1 MQVNRVSFQTNISL
15 ALLWIFASMLAVQV
29 VAQPQ
34 QAASPETK
42 KNRKQAYL
50 RYMEAQR
57 LKAIR
62 TTKPLDLITIYK
74 EIIQLDPTAADPH
87 ADLGE
92 VYFFN
97 LNDFDAA
104 EREGQEAIKLDRDCL
119 NGQKLLARLYAIN
132 VRFDNNRRTAQI
144 DRAIRAY
151 EEVARLDPVSAE
163 AWAFQS
169 DLAQM
174 KGDQVKQI
182 KALEKLS
189 SISAPSPMEA
199 YFYRQVMGTELAPD
213 QTYFQLSQ
221 LYLSQGKNPQA
232 IDAAK
237 HAFELDPDS
246 TVNARSLMNIL
257 RLSASSEEEL
267 TSYSKLIKRTGSPLL
282 QVGYGA
288 SLLRVGRY
296 AEAITRLREYLKA
309 DPKNADAIYYLAAA
323 LRRSGQRNEAIETL
337 KQAITTVDFSARQRI
352 NIEVG
357 ETYEEMGRT
366 ADAVAYY
373 EGVLN
378 DLANKPKLD
387 QKSSEIFIDLVGK
400 LNRAYNRQGEKKK
413 AQALIGRA
421 KQVLGEASPAADLL
435 MIESLREEGQYREA
449 LEAVHAAQGRVAN
462 NKNLKL
468 NEALILFELKNYGE
482 SLILLQGM
490 LTDKA
495 ADNTDI
501 LTIISNIQIQTGQ
514 LKEAEATIRKALV
527 ANPNDADLEVQ
538 LGSILDRSGQKEAAE
553 KVLRGII
560 QREPDNATALN
571 NLGYFLAERGA
582 KYQEAL
588 PLIEKAVSI
597 EPMNA
602 SFLDSLGWVQYKLG
616 KLQDAR
622 GQLEKAA
629 TVTRRNPAVFE
640 HLGDVLRDLGRL
652 QEARKNWESALEF
665 SVEAGVVARLKTK
678 IKNTQ

>member
-1 MQVNRVSFQTNISL
+1 MQVNRVSIQINFSQTLLLVL
-15 ALLWIFASMLAVQV
+15 ASVLAVQ
-29 VAQPQ
+29 ALAKPQ
-34 QAASPETK
+34 QAVSPETK

-50 RYMEAQR
+50 RYIEAQR
-57 LKAIR
+57 LKSLR
-62 TTKPLDLITIYK
+62 TTKPLDLISIYK
-74 EIIQLDPTAADPH
+74 EIVQLDPTAADPH

-92 VYFFN
+92 IYFFS

-104 EREGQEAIKLDRDCL
+104 EREGQEAVKLDRDCL

-132 VRFDNNRRTAQI
+132 VRFDNNRRVAQI

-174 KGDQVKQI
+174 KGDQAKQM

-189 SISAPSPMEA
+189 SIPAPSPMDA

-213 QTYFQLSQ
+213 QTFFQLSQ
-221 LYLSQGKNPQA
+221 LYLNQGKNAQA
-232 IDAAK
+232 IEAAK
-237 HAFELDPDS
+237 RAFELDPDS

-257 RLSASSEEEL
+257 RLSSSSEEEL
-267 TSYSKLIKRTGSPLL
+267 STYSRLIKRTGSPLL

-296 AEAITRLREYLKA
+296 TEAIAKLREYLKS
-309 DPKNADAIYYLAAA
+309 DPKNADAIYYLASAQ
-323 LRRSGQRNEAIETL
+323 RRAGQRNEAIETL
-337 KQAITTVDFSARQRI
+337 RQAIATVDFSARQRLS
-352 NIEVG
+352 IEVG

-366 ADAVAYY
+366 ADAVANY

-387 QKSSEIFIDLVGK
+387 QKSSEVFVDLVGK
-400 LNRAYNRQGEKKK
+400 LARAYNRQGEKKK

-421 KQVLGEASPAADLL
+421 KQVLGETSPAADIL
-435 MIESLREEGQYREA
+435 MIESLREDGQYREA
-449 LEAVHAAQGRVAN
+449 LEAVRSAQGKMAN
-462 NKNLKL
+462 NKSLRL
-468 NEALILFELKNYGE
+468 NEALILAELKNYSE
-482 SLILLQGM
+482 SLTLLQGM
-490 LTDKA
+490 LDDKA
-495 ADNTDI
+495 ADNGDI
-501 LTIISNIQIQTGQ
+501 LTIISNIQVQTGQ
-514 LKEAEATIRKALV
+514 LKEAETTIRKALA
-527 ANPNDADLEVQ
+527 ANPNDSDLAVQ
-538 LGSILDRSGQKEAAE
+538 LGSILDRSGQKEEAE
-553 KVLRGII
+553 KILRSLI
-560 QREPDNATALN
+560 QREPDNAAALN

-582 KYQEAL
+582 HYHEAL
-588 PLIEKAVSI
+588 PFIEKAVSI
-597 EPMNA
+597 EPMNG

-616 KLQDAR
+616 KLQEAR

-629 TVTRRNPAVFE
+629 TMTRRNPAVFE
-640 HLGDVLRDLGRL
+640 HLGDVLRDLGRI

>member
-1 MQVNRVSFQTNISL
+1 MQVNRISIQANISL
-15 ALLWIFASMLAVQV
+15 ALLWIFASMVT
-29 VAQPQ
+29 AQTLTKPQ
-34 QAASPETK
+34 QGASPETS

-50 RYMEAQR
+50 RYIEAQR
-57 LKAIR
+57 LKSIR
-62 TTKPLDLITIYK
+62 TTKPVELISIYK

-92 VYFFN
+92 TYFFS

-104 EREGQEAIKLDRDCL
+104 EREGQEAVKLDRDCL
-119 NGQKLLARLYAIN
+119 SGQKLLARLYAIN
-132 VRFDNNRRTAQI
+132 VRFDSKRRVTQI

-174 KGDQVKQI
+174 KGDQARQL

-189 SISAPSPMEA
+189 SIPAPSPMDA

-213 QTYFQLSQ
+213 QTFFQLSQ
-221 LYLSQGKNPQA
+221 LYLNLGKNAQA
-232 IDAAK
+232 IEAAK
-237 HAFELDPDS
+237 RAFELDSDS

-257 RLSASSEEEL
+257 RLSSNSEEEL
-267 TSYSKLIKRTGSPLL
+267 STYSRLIKKTGSPLL

-296 AEAITRLREYLKA
+296 NEAIVKLREYIKS
-309 DPKNADAIYYLAAA
+309 DPNNADAIYYLAAA
-323 LRRSGQRNEAIETL
+323 QRRSGKRNEAIETL
-337 KQAITTVDFSARQRI
+337 KQAITTVDFSARQRLS
-352 NIEVG
+352 IEIG
-357 ETYEEMGRT
+357 ETYEELGRT
-366 ADAVAYY
+366 SDAIAYY

-387 QKSSEIFIDLVGK
+387 QKSSDIFIDLVGK
-400 LNRAYNRQGEKKK
+400 LTRAYNRQGEKKK
-413 AQALIGRA
+413 AQDLLGRA
-421 KQVLGEASPAADLL
+421 KQILGETSTAADLL
-435 MIESLREEGQYREA
+435 LIESLREEGKYKEA
-449 LEAVHAAQGRVAN
+449 LEAVRATRATNSKA
-462 NKNLKL
+462 LKL
-468 NEALILFELKNYGE
+468 NEALIHFELKNYNE
-482 SLILLQGM
+482 SLTLLQGM
-490 LTDKA
+490 LDDKA
-495 ADNTDI
+495 PDNGDV
-501 LTIISNIQIQTGQ
+501 LTLVSNIQIQTGQ
-514 LKEAEATIRKALV
+514 LKEAEETIRKAL
-527 ANPNDADLEVQ
+527 AATPNDSELQVQ
-538 LGSILDRSGQKEAAE
+538 LGSILNQSGRKDEAE
-553 KVLRGII
+553 KILRGII
-560 QREPDNATALN
+560 QREPDNAAALN

-582 KYQEAL
+582 HYQEAL

-597 EPMNA
+597 EPMNG

-616 KLQDAR
+616 KLQEAR

-629 TVTRRNPAVFE
+629 SITRRNPVVFE

-652 QEARKNWESALEF
+652 QEARRNWESALEL

>member
-1 MQVNRVSFQTNISL
+1 MQVNRISIQVNISL
-15 ALLWIFASMLAVQV
+15 VLLWIFASV
-29 VAQPQ
+29 VTAQTLTKPQ
-34 QAASPETK
+34 QGVSPETS

-50 RYMEAQR
+50 RYIEAQR
-57 LKAIR
+57 LKSLR
-62 TTKPLDLITIYK
+62 TTKPVDLISTYK

-92 VYFFN
+92 IYFFN

-104 EREGQEAIKLDRDCL
+104 EREGQEAVKLDRDCL
-119 NGQKLLARLYAIN
+119 SGQKLLARLYAIN
-132 VRFDNNRRTAQI
+132 VRFDNKRRVAQI

-174 KGDQVKQI
+174 KGDQARQI

-189 SISAPSPMEA
+189 SIPAPSPMDA

-213 QTYFQLSQ
+213 QTFFQLSQ
-221 LYLSQGKNPQA
+221 LYLSLGKNAQA
-232 IDAAK
+232 IEAAK
-237 HAFELDPDS
+237 RAFELDPDS

-257 RLSASSEEEL
+257 RLSSNSEEEL
-267 TSYSKLIKRTGSPLL
+267 STYSRLIKKTGSPLL

-296 AEAITRLREYLKA
+296 NEAITKLREYIKS
-309 DPKNADAIYYLAAA
+309 DPNNADAIYYLAAA
-323 LRRSGQRNEAIETL
+323 QRRSGKRNEAIETL
-337 KQAITTVDFSARQRI
+337 KQAITTVDFSARQRLS
-352 NIEVG
+352 IEIG
-357 ETYEEMGRT
+357 ETYEELGRT
-366 ADAVAYY
+366 SDAIAYY

-387 QKSSEIFIDLVGK
+387 QKSSDIFIDLVGK
-400 LNRAYNRQGEKKK
+400 LTRAYNRQGEKKK
-413 AQALIGRA
+413 AQDLLGRA
-421 KQVLGEASPAADLL
+421 KQILGETSTAADLL
-435 MIESLREEGQYREA
+435 LIESLREEGKYKEA
-449 LEAVHAAQGRVAN
+449 LEAVRATRASNSKA
-462 NKNLKL
+462 LKL
-468 NEALILFELKNYGE
+468 NEALIHFELKNYNE
-482 SLILLQGM
+482 SLTLLQGM
-490 LTDKA
+490 LDDKA
-495 ADNTDI
+495 PDNGDV
-501 LTIISNIQIQTGQ
+501 LTLVSNIQVQTGQ
-514 LKEAEATIRKALV
+514 LKEAEATIRKAL
-527 ANPNDADLEVQ
+527 AATPNDSELQVQ
-538 LGSILDRSGQKEAAE
+538 LGSILNQSGRKDEAE
-553 KVLRGII
+553 KILRSII
-560 QREPDNATALN
+560 QREPDNAAALN

-582 KYQEAL
+582 HYQEAL

-597 EPMNA
+597 EPMNG

-616 KLQDAR
+616 KLQEAR

-629 TVTRRNPAVFE
+629 SITRRNPVVFE

-652 QEARKNWESALEF
+652 QEARKNWESALEL
-665 SVEAGVVARLKTK
+665 SVEAGVTARLKTK

>member
-1 MQVNRVSFQTNISL
+1 MQVNRISTQ
-15 ALLWIFASMLAVQV
+15 AKIIVGMLCVCAFVLTTQ
-29 VAQPQ
+29 AQP
-34 QAASPETK
+34 AATPEAK

-50 RYMEAQR
+50 RYIEVQR
-57 LKAIR
+57 MKSVR
-62 TTKPLDLITIYK
+62 TTKPIDLISAYK

-97 LNDFDAA
+97 LNDFDSA
-104 EREGQEAIKLDRDCL
+104 EREGQEAVKLDRDCL

-174 KGDQVKQI
+174 KGDQAKQL

-189 SISAPSPMEA
+189 SISAPSPMDA

-213 QTYFQLSQ
+213 QTFFQLSQ
-221 LYLSQGKNPQA
+221 LYLNQGKNAQA
-232 IDAAK
+232 IEAAK
-237 HAFELDPDS
+237 RAFELDSDS
-246 TVNARSLMNIL
+246 TVNARSLINIL
-257 RLSASSEEEL
+257 RLSANSDEEL
-267 TSYSKLIKRTGSPLL
+267 STYVRLIKRTGSPLL

-296 AEAITRLREYLKA
+296 SEAITKLREYLKA
-309 DPKNADAIYYLAAA
+309 DPTNADAIYYLAAA
-323 LRRSGQRNEAIETL
+323 QRRSGQRTEAVETL
-337 KQAITTVDFSARQRI
+337 KQAITTVDFSARQRLS
-352 NIEVG
+352 IEVG
-357 ETYEEMGRT
+357 ETYEELGRT

-387 QKSSEIFIDLVGK
+387 AKSSEVFIDLVAK
-400 LNRAYNRQGEKKK
+400 LTRAYNRQGEKKK
-413 AQALIGRA
+413 SQALLSRA
-421 KQVLGEASPAADLL
+421 KQILGETSPAADLL
-435 MIESLREEGQYREA
+435 MVENLREEGQYREA
-449 LEAVHAAQGRVAN
+449 LEAVRMAQGKSAN
-462 NKNLKL
+462 NNNKALKL
-468 NEALILFELKNYGE
+468 NEALILIELKNYSEGL
-482 SLILLQGM
+482 SLLQGM
-490 LTDKA
+490 LTGKGAEDA
-495 ADNTDI
+495 DI
-501 LTIISNIQIQTGQ
+501 LTVISNVQMQTGQ
-514 LKEAEATIRKALV
+514 LKEAEATIRKAV
-527 ANPNDADLEVQ
+527 AANPGDSDLSVQ
-538 LGSILDRSGQKEAAE
+538 LGSILDRSGQKEEAE
-553 KVLRGII
+553 KVMRAVIL
-560 QREPDNATALN
+560 REPDNAAALN
-571 NLGYFLAERGA
+571 NLGYFLAERSA
-582 KYQEAL
+582 QYKEAL

-597 EPMNA
+597 EPMNG

-616 KLQDAR
+616 KLQEAR

-629 TVTRRNPAVFE
+629 TMTRRNPAVYE

>member
-1 MQVNRVSFQTNISL
+1 MQVNRVSIQIKIGQIF
-15 ALLWIFASMLAVQV
+15 LLIVASMLAIQA
-29 VAQPQ
+29 VAKPQ
-34 QAASPETK
+34 QAPSPEVK

-50 RYMEAQR
+50 RYMEVQR
-57 LKAIR
+57 LKSLR
-62 TTKPLDLITIYK
+62 TTKPLELISAYK

-174 KGDQVKQI
+174 KGDQAKQV

-189 SISAPSPMEA
+189 SIPAPSPMDA

-213 QTYFQLSQ
+213 QTFFQLSQ
-221 LYLSQGKNPQA
+221 LYLNQGKNVQA

-237 HAFELDPDS
+237 KAFELDPDS

-257 RLSASSEEEL
+257 RLSSSSEEEL
-267 TSYSKLIKRTGSPLL
+267 STYARLIKRTGSPLL

-296 AEAITRLREYLKA
+296 AEAITKLREYLKA

-323 LRRSGQRNEAIETL
+323 QRRSGQRNEAAETL
-337 KQAITTVDFSARQRI
+337 KQAITTVDFSARQRLS
-352 NIEVG
+352 IEVG
-357 ETYEEMGRT
+357 ETYEELGRT

-387 QKSSEIFIDLVGK
+387 AKSSEVFIDLVGK
-400 LNRAYNRQGEKKK
+400 LTRAYNRQGEKKK

-421 KQVLGEASPAADLL
+421 KQVLGADSLAADLL

-449 LEAVHAAQGRVAN
+449 LEAVRTTRATN
-462 NKNLKL
+462 NKALKL
-468 NEALILFELKNYGE
+468 NEALILIELKNYGE
-482 SLILLQGM
+482 SLTLLQGM
-490 LTDKA
+490 LTDNA
-495 ADNTDI
+495 ADNADI
-501 LTIISNIQIQTGQ
+501 LTIISNIQVQTGQ
-514 LKEAEATIRKALV
+514 LKEAEVTIRKALA
-527 ANPNDADLEVQ
+527 ANPGDSDLAVQ
-538 LGSILDRSGQKEAAE
+538 LGSILDRSGQKEEAE
-553 KVLRGII
+553 KVLRGIL
-560 QREPDNATALN
+560 QREPDNAAALN

-582 KYQEAL
+582 HYQEAL
-588 PLIEKAVSI
+588 PFIEKAVSI
-597 EPMNA
+597 EPMNG

-616 KLQDAR
+616 KLQEAR
-622 GQLEKAA
+622 GQLEKAV
-629 TVTRRNPAVFE
+629 TMTRRNPAVFE

-652 QEARKNWESALEF
+652 QEARRNWESALEL

>member
-1 MQVNRVSFQTNISL
+1 MQVNRVSIQAKIIL
-15 ALLWIFASMLAVQV
+15 AMVCVFVFALIAQ
-29 VAQPQ
+29 AQPAQ
-34 QAASPETK
+34 TPEAK

-50 RYMEAQR
+50 RYIEVQR
-57 LKAIR
+57 LKAVR
-62 TTKPLDLITIYK
+62 TTKPIELISAYK
-74 EIIQLDPTAADPH
+74 EIIQLDPTAAEPH

-104 EREGQEAIKLDRDCL
+104 EREGQEAVKLDRDCL

-132 VRFDNNRRTAQI
+132 VRFDTNRRTAQI

-174 KGDQVKQI
+174 KGDQAKQL

-213 QTYFQLSQ
+213 QTFFQLSQ
-221 LYLSQGKNPQA
+221 LYLNQGKNAQA
-232 IDAAK
+232 IEAAK
-237 HAFELDPDS
+237 RAFELDSDS
-246 TVNARSLMNIL
+246 TVNARSLINIL
-257 RLSASSEEEL
+257 RLSANSDEEL
-267 TSYSKLIKRTGSPLL
+267 STYVRLIKRTGSPLL

-296 AEAITRLREYLKA
+296 PEAITKLREYLKA
-309 DPKNADAIYYLAAA
+309 DPTNADAIYYLAAA
-323 LRRSGQRNEAIETL
+323 QRRSGQRVEAVETL
-337 KQAITTVDFSARQRI
+337 KQAITTVDFSSRQRLS
-352 NIEVG
+352 IEVG
-357 ETYEEMGRT
+357 ETYEELDRT
-366 ADAVAYY
+366 SDAVAYY

-387 QKSSEIFIDLVGK
+387 AKSSEIFVDLVAK
-400 LNRAYNRQGEKKK
+400 LTRAYNRQGEKKK
-413 AQALIGRA
+413 AQALLSRA
-421 KQVLGEASPAADLL
+421 RQILGETSPAADLL
-435 MIESLREEGQYREA
+435 MIENLREDGQYREA
-449 LEAVHAAQGRVAN
+449 LEAVRMAQGKSAN
-462 NKNLKL
+462 NKSLKL
-468 NEALILFELKNYGE
+468 NEALVLIELKNYSE
-482 SLILLQGM
+482 SLTLLQGM
-490 LTDKA
+490 LTGKGVED
-495 ADNTDI
+495 ADV
-501 LTIISNIQIQTGQ
+501 LTIISNVQVQTGQ
-514 LKEAEATIRKALV
+514 LKEAEATIRKALT
-527 ANPNDADLEVQ
+527 ANPGDSDLSVQ
-538 LGSILDRSGQKEAAE
+538 LGSILDRSGQKEEAE
-553 KVLRGII
+553 KILRGII
-560 QREPDNATALN
+560 QREPDNAAALN
-571 NLGYFLAERGA
+571 NLGYFLAERSA
-582 KYQEAL
+582 QYKEAL

-597 EPMNA
+597 EPMNG

-616 KLQDAR
+616 KLQEAR
-622 GQLEKAA
+622 GQLEKAVA
-629 TVTRRNPAVFE
+629 ITRRNPAVYE
-640 HLGDVLRDLGRL
+640 HLGDVLRDLGRM